1 MANLITLSRLLWLA
15 LAVWM
20 VYQPSVGWRL
30 GAAGLTVFIIVLDG
44 IDGIVA
50 RAWDEV
56 SDLGSVLDIA
66 VDRVVEQVL
75 WIVYAHLGLVPVWA
89 PLIVVGRGVL
99 TDAIRAYVLAKGET
113 AFGMMQSGLGKFLV
127 SSRFM
132 RALYGGAKTVVFVYL
147 ALLAAAEVAWA
158 GGPQFVTLAWL
169 RTIALWL
176 TVLVVGLTVLRGIP
190 VFIEARRFF
199 GRAPE
204 IIT

>member
-15 LAVWM
+15 LAVWA

-30 GAAGLTVFIIVLDG
+30 AAAGLTVFIIVLDG

-99 TDAIRAYVLAKGET
+99 TDAIRAYVLAKGAT
-113 AFGMMQSGLGKFLV
+113 AFGMMETGWGQFLV

-158 GGPQFVTLAWL
+158 GGPQFVTLAWM
-169 RTIALWL
+169 RAVALWL
-176 TVLVVGLTVLRGIP
+176 TVLVVSLTVLRGIP

-199 GRAPE
+199 GRVGKVG
-204 IIT
+204 T